1 MRENHYAILALN
13 EKFLRFH
20 LQDKHNASY
29 FSKCYGLTC
38 VNPNAKL
45 QKNLDILTM

>member
-29 FSKCYGLTC
+29 YSVCPGEAM
-38 VNPNAKL
+38 PI
-45 QKNLDILTM
+45 QMQI